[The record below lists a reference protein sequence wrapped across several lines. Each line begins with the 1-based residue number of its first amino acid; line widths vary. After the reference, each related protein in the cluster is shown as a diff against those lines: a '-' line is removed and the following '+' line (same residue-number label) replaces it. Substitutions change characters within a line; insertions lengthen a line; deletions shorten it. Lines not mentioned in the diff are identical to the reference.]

1 MARQHLSSAL
11 FEIFASFAGFLDY
24 REKLPIVQ
32 KTCCLN
38 LMVPVLYC
46 AMNRFERET
55 KRKTKNSIEK
65 SRYKF
70 RFTAVRFR
78 QEAKNEIYLC
88 RGGG

>member
-1 MARQHLSSAL
+1 MSSVL

-24 REKLPIVQ
+24 GEKLPIVQ

-38 LMVPVLYC
+38 LMVSVLYC
-46 AMNRFERET
+46 TMNRIERET

-78 QEAKNEIYLC
+78 QKDKNKIYLC